1 LVCLFDL
8 DGLVD
13 VGLHRSGQPGN
24 SLDRPELNMAIRIR
38 FQKSPPVEG
47 IGADRPY
54 PTTRPFG
61 LMTER
66 ALPGG
71 WSMETI
77 TAGKTLNRTGKTITT
92 FVVFDAFT
100 ELEAMNE
107 GDVLEVL
114 TDDFEPFPAD
124 LSAWCRTTGHRLLAS
139 DKVATGY
146 RFLIEKGSPK
156 TKETSLAMIISSD
169 GLEELL
175 SPLGFA
181 LGAALEGIDV
191 HMYFQGPAVRVL
203 TKGFRPRLKG
213 WARPFTRFAAAG
225 MTKSG
230 HIPAQEKLRQ
240 LRRLGAHLYVCGG
253 SLQPFK
259 VKRDDLM
266 FDDLPIV
273 EYLTFMSVM
282 EGADIHLYI

>member
-1 LVCLFDL
+1 VRSADDADL
-8 DGLVD
+8 GSPGGLPARVI
-13 VGLHRSGQPGN
+13 RSENEPPG
-24 SLDRPELNMAIRIR
+24 
-38 FQKSPPVEG
+38 EG
-47 IGADRPY
+47 IGAYRPY
-54 PTTRPFG
+54 STNRLSD
-61 LMTER
+61 LMTEQAR
-66 ALPGG
+66 TGG
-71 WSMETI
+71 WIMETI
-77 TAGKTLNRTGKTITT
+77 TARKTLDHTGKTITT
-92 FVVFDAFT
+92 FVVFDVLE
-100 ELEAMNE
+100 ELKGMNE
-107 GDVLEVL
+107 GEVLEVL

-124 LSAWCRTTGHRLLAS
+124 ISAWCRATGHRLLTFE
-139 DKVATGY
+139 KVETGY
-146 RFLIEKGSPK
+146 RFLIEKGRP
-156 TKETSLAMIISSD
+156 TVKETSLAMIISSD

-191 HMYFQGPAVRVL
+191 HLYFQGPAVRVL

-230 HIPAQEKLRQ
+230 HIPAQDKLHQ

-259 VKRDDLM
+259 VKRQDLV

-273 EYLTFMSVM
+273 EYLTFMSIM